1 MVIVYSLLPLLALI
15 VPSFTGALC
24 MFTYPFGFLESFFRK
39 IEKIALL
46 LGTTLTLLI
55 ILSMIPYIL
64 AGQALETPVFSLR
77 VDSLNMVGALGVAL
91 IFFLTSIYNVRAEKG
106 GRLKPNLY
114 NFFTL
119 LFLMCML
126 GLLFSYDLFG
136 IFLFVELTVGVSIV
150 LVIHAPGKL
159 SPEAAFKYLIITAI
173 SALFVLLA
181 VLMVF
186 VITHSSNILVMLD
199 NSAPLLE
206 NPRLIMFV
214 VVCFVIGLGADVGF
228 VPFHGWVPDVLP
240 ASTPTINVF
249 FTAEP
254 IALTLALY
262 KLIYPFYT
270 IYPSQSVIWILLSI
284 GFISVIF
291 GALLAYPQRDF
302 YRMFAY
308 CSIEEF
314 GHMILPLAL
323 FTPLGLT
330 AGQFYIVNASL
341 MKAGLVACLGSV
353 FINTGTGNMDS
364 LGGMVGSMRITAL
377 SYMIC
382 ALSIAGVPPLS
393 GFYAKL
399 LIYAAIYEFML
410 QKAGIFLSV
419 LTVMFLV
426 CLSIISL
433 AYLMRSFHKIF
444 LGEPAGILGGLQD
457 VPFLMWLPAAIIS
470 CLAFLLGVQPNIL
483 LSIAK

>member
-1 MVIVYSLLPLLALI
+1 MTVYSLLPLLAL
-15 VPSFTGALC
+15 VTPFFTGALC
-24 MFTYPFGFLESFFRK
+24 LFTYPFDFLESFFRK
-39 IEKIALL
+39 IEKIVLL
-46 LGTTLTLLI
+46 LGTGLTLLI
-55 ILSMIPYIL
+55 ILLMVPYIL
-64 AGQALETPVFSLR
+64 TDQILETPAFSLR
-77 VDSLNMVGALGVAL
+77 ADSLNMVGAIGTAL
-91 IFFLTSIYNVRAEKG
+91 IFFLASIYNVRAERG
-106 GRLKPNLY
+106 GRLKPSLY
-114 NFFTL
+114 NFFIL
-119 LFLMCML
+119 LFLICML

-136 IFLFVELTVGVSIV
+136 IFLFVELTIGVSIV

-186 VITHSSNILVMLD
+186 VITRNSNILAILD

-206 NPRLIMFV
+206 NPRLIMLIV
-214 VVCFVIGLGADVGF
+214 ICFVIGLGADIGL

-240 ASTPTINVF
+240 ASTPIINVF

-254 IALTLALY
+254 IALVLTLY

-270 IYPSQSVIWILLSI
+270 TYPSQTLIWILLGI
-284 GFISVIF
+284 GFISVVF

-330 AGQFYIVNASL
+330 AGQFYIVNVSL

-353 FINTGTGNMDS
+353 FINAGTRNMDS
-364 LGGMVGSMRITAL
+364 LGGLVGKMRTTAL
-377 SYMIC
+377 SYIIC

-399 LIYAAIYEFML
+399 LIYTAIYEFML
-410 QKAGIFLSV
+410 QKNGIFTSV
-419 LTVMFLV
+419 LTVMFLA
-426 CLSIISL
+426 CMSIVSL
-433 AYLMRSFHKIF
+433 VYLIRSFHAIF
-444 LGEPAGILGGLQD
+444 LGEPVGTFKDLRE
-457 VPFLMWLPAAIIS
+457 VPFLMYLPTIIIS
-470 CLAFLLGVQPNIL
+470 GLALLLGIQPDIL
-483 LSIAK
+483 LSIAG

>member
-1 MVIVYSLLPLLALI
+1 MVYSLLPLLAL
-15 VPSFTGALC
+15 VAPFFAGALC
-24 MFTYPFGFLESFFRK
+24 LFIYPFDFLESFFRK
-39 IEKIALL
+39 IEKILLL
-46 LGTTLTLLI
+46 LGTGLPLLI
-55 ILSMIPYIL
+55 ILSMVLYIL
-64 AGQALETPVFSLR
+64 AGQTLETPAFSLR
-77 VDSLNMVGALGVAL
+77 VDSLNMVGAIGIAL
-91 IFFLTSIYNVRAEKG
+91 IFLLASIYNVRAERG
-106 GRLKPNLY
+106 GRLKPSLY
-114 NFFTL
+114 NFFIL
-119 LFLMCML
+119 LFLICML

-136 IFLFVELTVGVSIV
+136 IFLFAELTIGVSIV

-186 VITHSSNILVMLD
+186 VITQNSNILAILD

-206 NPRLIMFV
+206 NPRLIMLV
-214 VVCFVIGLGADVGF
+214 VLCFIIGLGAHIGL
-228 VPFHGWVPDVLP
+228 VPFHGWVPDVIP
-240 ASTPTINVF
+240 ASTPIINVF

-254 IALTLALY
+254 IAFMLALY

-270 IYPSQSVIWILLSI
+270 LYPSQILIWVLLGI
-284 GFISVIF
+284 GFISVFF

-330 AGQFYIVNASL
+330 AGQFYIVNVSL

-353 FINTGTGNMDS
+353 FINAGTRNMDS
-364 LGGMVGSMRITAL
+364 LGGLFGNMKTTAL
-377 SYMIC
+377 SYIIC
-382 ALSIAGVPPLS
+382 VLSIAGVPPLS

-399 LIYAAIYEFML
+399 LIYTAIYEFML
-410 QKAGIFLSV
+410 QKNGIFISV

-426 CLSIISL
+426 CISIVSSV
-433 AYLMRSFHKIF
+433 YLMRSFHAIF
-444 LGEPAGILGGLQD
+444 FGEPAEILRDLRE
-457 VPFLMWLPAAIIS
+457 VPFLMWLPTIIIS
-470 CLAFLLGVQPNIL
+470 GLALLLGVQPIIF

>member
-1 MVIVYSLLPLLALI
+1 MIMYSLLPLLALI
-15 VPSFTGALC
+15 APLFVGALC
-24 MFTYPFGFLESFFRK
+24 IFTYPFVFLESFFRK
-39 IEKIALL
+39 IEKIVLL

-64 AGQALETPVFSLR
+64 AGQTLETPVFSLR
-77 VDSLNMVGALGVAL
+77 VDSINIAGAIGVAL
-91 IFFLTSIYNVRAEKG
+91 ISFLASIYNVRAERG
-106 GRLKPNLY
+106 GRLKPNVY
-114 NFFTL
+114 NFFIL
-119 LFLMCML
+119 LFLVCML

-136 IFLFVELTVGVSIV
+136 IFLFVELTIGVSIV

-186 VITHSSNILVMLD
+186 VITHNSNILVMLD
-199 NSAPLLE
+199 NSAQLLE
-206 NPRLIMFV
+206 NPRLIALV
-214 VVCFVIGLGADVGF
+214 VVCFVIGLGADIGL

-240 ASTPTINVF
+240 ASTPIINVF

-254 IALTLALY
+254 IAFTLALY

-270 IYPSQSVIWILLSI
+270 IYPSQSFIWILSGL
-284 GFISVIF
+284 GFISVVF
-291 GALLAYPQRDF
+291 GVLLAYPQRDF

-330 AGQFYIVNASL
+330 AGQFYIVNVSL

-353 FINTGTGNMDS
+353 FINTGTRNMDS
-364 LGGMVGSMRITAL
+364 LGGLVGSMRTTAL
-377 SYMIC
+377 SYIIC

-399 LIYAAIYEFML
+399 LIYTAIYEFML
-410 QKAGIFLSV
+410 QKAGLFASV
-419 LTVMFLV
+419 LTVIFLA
-426 CLSIISL
+426 CISIVSL
-433 AYLMRSFHKIF
+433 VYLMRSFHMIF
-444 LGEPAGILGGLQD
+444 LGEPTEILRGLRD
-457 VPFLMWLPAAIIS
+457 VPFLMWLPTVIIS
-470 CLAFLLGVQPNIL
+470 GLALLLGVQPNIL